1 MVENDQLYT
10 LFFFL
15 FGLLSAFCLKKEM
28 GPEELTDEIGAKNI
42 QSGSVIVIHKSTHLI
57 HWGHLVFKNH
67 MDIKFY
73 YLNCLVP

>member
-10 LFFFL
+10 LFFFFL

-28 GPEELTDEIGAKNI
+28 GPEELTDEIGAKKHPKWQCNSYS
-42 QSGSVIVIHKSTHLI
+42 QKCSSDS
-57 HWGHLVFKNH
+57 LVFKNH

-73 YLNCLVP
+73 YLICLVP